1 MTRVVFLDDYQGAAD
16 RLAPTD
22 RLDGVEWSSV
32 HEHLTGEALV
42 AAVSEANVIVAMRE
56 RTAFGRELFGRLPAL
71 ELLVTTGPGNAAIDL
86 AAADDQGIVVCA
98 TSARSSGNTAEL
110 TWGLILAVLRHLPEE
125 MASFR
130 QGGWQHTI
138 GTDLAGSTLGL
149 VGLGRIGSRMA
160 RIGQAFDMEVV
171 AWSQHLDPE
180 RARGLGVEPVGKDEL
195 FARSDVASIHLV
207 LSERSRGVV
216 GRRELAAMKPT
227 AVLVNTSRGPI
238 VDEAALVDAL
248 AAGSIA
254 GAGLDVF
261 GEEPLPPDH
270 PLRTMPRAVCT
281 PHLGYVTEATLAQ
294 WFDDVVE
301 DIEAWMAGRPIRVIT
316 ASSPVVR

>member
-1 MTRVVFLDDYQGAAD
+1 MTRVVFLDDYQGAVD

-22 RLDGVEWSSV
+22 RLGGVEWSALR
-32 HEHLTGEALV
+32 EHLTGDALV
-42 AAVSEANVIVAMRE
+42 AAVSDTNVIVAMRE
-56 RTAFGRELFGRLPAL
+56 RTAFDRELLGRLPAL

-86 AAADDQGIVVCA
+86 AAAGDQGVVVCA

-110 TWGLILAVLRHLPEE
+110 TWGLILSVLRHLPDEV
-125 MASFR
+125 AAFR
-130 QGGWQHTI
+130 RGGWQHTL

-180 RARGLGVEPVGKDEL
+180 RARGLGVEPVGKGEL
-195 FARSDVASIHLV
+195 FARSDVVSIHLV
-207 LSERSRGVV
+207 PSERSRGVV
-216 GRRELAAMKPT
+216 GAGELAAMKAT

-238 VDEAALVDAL
+238 VDEAALVEAL

-261 GEEPLPPDH
+261 GDEPLPADH
-270 PLRTMPRAVCT
+270 PLRSMPRAVCT
-281 PHLGYVTEATLAQ
+281 PHLGYVTETTLAQ

-316 ASSPVVR
+316 ASSPVAR